1 MTIALP
7 IAQIAPLAHLPKR
20 PGHSTAGPSA
30 AATPRFRLSLTS
42 EKAHVSLL
50 QCRRLAGY
58 PQTMKN
64 NTKIGGATHANTPA
78 AQTSE
83 NAATRSPRL
92 SVDGYVAAARSA
104 ATTRGY
110 AADVRHFKQ
119 WGGKIPACPGQLA
132 EYLADMASTLKVATI
147 ERRLI
152 ALHRAHVD
160 KGLGSPARD
169 ALVKRTMAGIRR
181 TLGTRQRQAKAIVKD
196 DLLEMLVMVDQRKP
210 MQAARDRA
218 LLLIGFAGAFRRSEL
233 VAIRCEDITEH
244 ANGLEILIR
253 RSKTDQAG
261 AGRTVFI
268 PHAKGAR
275 CPVKALQQLLELAG
289 IASGCVFR
297 RVSRHDKIGGAALS
311 AQSVAL
317 IVKAAAKRAGG
328 DPTIVSGHSLRA
340 GYVTTAAEAGLQPH
354 QIKEQTGHRSDAM
367 LARYIRPVAKRK
379 IPSLL

>member
-1 MTIALP
+1 
-7 IAQIAPLAHLPKR
+7 
-20 PGHSTAGPSA
+20 
-30 AATPRFRLSLTS
+30 
-42 EKAHVSLL
+42 
-50 QCRRLAGY
+50 
-58 PQTMKN
+58 MKN
-64 NTKIGGATHANTPA
+64 DTKIGGATLAHTLSVQN
-78 AQTSE
+78 SE

-119 WGGKIPACPGQLA
+119 WGGRIPASPAQVA
-132 EYLADMASTLKVATI
+132 EYLADMAASLKVATL

-160 KGLGSPARD
+160 KGLDSPARN
-169 ALVKRTMAGIRR
+169 ALVKQTMAGIRR
-181 TLGTRQRQAKAIVKD
+181 TLGTRQRQAKAIVRE
-196 DLLEMLVMVDQRKP
+196 DLLEMLVMVDQRRP

-218 LLLIGFAGAFRRSEL
+218 LLLVGFAGAFRRSEL

-268 PHAKGAR
+268 PHAKGTR
-275 CPVKALQQLLELAG
+275 CPVKVLRQWLELAE
-289 IASGCVFR
+289 IASGWVFR
-297 RVSRHDKIGGAALS
+297 AVNRHDQVASAALS

-317 IVKAAAKRAGG
+317 IVKRAVRRVGG
-328 DPTIVSGHSLRA
+328 DASVVSGHSLRA
-340 GYVTTAAEAGLQPH
+340 GYVTTAADVGLQPH
-354 QIKEQTGHRSDAM
+354 QIKEQTGHRSDVM